1 MTTKFTNKNIFIAL
15 TGLAIFVTV
24 TATVIYP
31 AITSASGPTIN
42 QGTTSTYGV
51 LAATTITNT
60 GTTNI
65 TGSAGSDIGIHP
77 GTAFTNTGTL
87 IHTGAERLGDAA
99 AGIAQTDLVTAYN
112 DLSTPSS
119 TTLSALDITGQT
131 FTPGSYNSAS
141 SIGIADAGNITFD
154 AQGDPTAV
162 FIMKAG
168 STVINGV
175 GSTMTLA
182 NGAQACNVYW
192 QVGSS
197 ATLEV
202 NSSFIGHIYAMT
214 SITAKTG
221 ATIYGQLLARTGAVT
236 LDGNTIVNNN
246 CAAIPTPTPTPT
258 AAAAAPQE
266 APAPLQDSVIN
277 SVSTSECT
285 TTEDYKIYLNG
296 IFPSAV
302 KNIAIN
308 STNISSSQWA
318 QTATWIGITIPKT
331 TETRF
336 TIEVYNG
343 RLPLMPVRV
352 FTCIPPEP
360 VTVSEIETPTVQGGE
375 LPDTGSNNFNYLLL
389 GAVLV
394 ALGGAALLLNRRNK
408 K

>member
-15 TGLAIFVTV
+15 TGAAIFATV

-51 LAATTITNT
+51 LAATTVTNT

-65 TGSAGSDIGIHP
+65 TGTAGSDLGIHP
-77 GTAFTNTGTL
+77 GTAFTNSGTL

-112 DLSTPSS
+112 DLSIPSS
-119 TTLSALDITGQT
+119 TTLSATDITGQT
-131 FTPGSYNSAS
+131 FTPGSYNSGS
-141 SIGIADAGNITFD
+141 EISIANAGNITFD

-162 FIMKAG
+162 FIMKAV
-168 STVINGV
+168 STVITGTT
-175 GSTMTLA
+175 STMTLA

-197 ATLEV
+197 ATLGV

-214 SITAKTG
+214 SITANTG

-246 CAAIPTPTPTPT
+246 CAAIPTPTPTPVV
-258 AAAAAPQE
+258 PQE

-277 SVSTSECT
+277 SVSTSACT

-296 IFPSAV
+296 IFPSAIQ
-302 KNIAIN
+302 NIAIN
-308 STNISSSQWA
+308 STNISSSQWS
-318 QTATWIGITIPKT
+318 QTATWVGITIPKT

-336 TIEVYNG
+336 TIELYNG

-360 VTVSEIETPTVQGGE
+360 ISVPEIETPTVEGGE
-375 LPDTGSNNFNYLLL
+375 LPDTGSNNYNYLLL
-389 GAVLV
+389 GAVLI
-394 ALGGAALLLNRRNK
+394 AAGAGALLVRRRNK